1 MLKYLFFLVSFCL
14 VACSNFKPSIPGDV
28 LVPEK
33 MVEILVDV
41 HKADAYITQKIVA
54 DFQSYQKLQK
64 NNAFYNS
71 LYVKYKTNQANFDK
85 SLSFYV
91 QHPDLFK
98 EIYQKVIAKLNEEL
112 EKEKKT
118 K

>member
-1 MLKYLFFLVSFCL
+1 MFKYLIFLAVFGL
-14 VACSNFKPSIPGDV
+14 VACGRIKPSIPNDV

-41 HKADAYITQKIVA
+41 HKADAYITQKTVA
-54 DFQSYQKLQK
+54 DFQNYQKMQK

-71 LYVKYKTNQANFDK
+71 IYVKYNTNQAKFDK

-98 EIYQKVIAKLNEEL
+98 EVYQTVITKLNEEL